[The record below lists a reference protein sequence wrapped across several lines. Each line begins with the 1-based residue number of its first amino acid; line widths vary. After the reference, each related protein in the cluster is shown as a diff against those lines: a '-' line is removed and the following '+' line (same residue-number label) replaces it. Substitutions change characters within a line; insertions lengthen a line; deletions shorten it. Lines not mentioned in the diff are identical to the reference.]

1 MLQVA
6 RLAPQL
12 LRDSSDLVRDF
23 VLAEISPAG
32 GFKNRDGQPDLY
44 YTLFGL
50 ECLVALN
57 EALPVER
64 VAPYLESFGDGG
76 VPAGSRGEL
85 DLVHLSCLARSL
97 ATLGG
102 GRIAAEKA
110 RRMVERLDRFSSS
123 DGGYHNDPG
132 CATGTVYGCF
142 LAVGAYQDLGAPDR
156 VDVGGVDAFLR
167 STETADG
174 GYANEPRLEVGA
186 TPATAAAVSLQR
198 NLDLPT
204 RPGVGDWFL
213 TQCRRAGGFTAT
225 PKTPIPD
232 LLSTA
237 TALHALAGLQYPLD
251 DVKEPC
257 LDFIDSL
264 WTNRGAFHG
273 HWADETVDCEYTY
286 YGLLALGHLSL

>member
-12 LRDSSDLVRDF
+12 LRDSSDLVREF
-23 VLAEISPAG
+23 VLGEISPAG
-32 GFKNRDGQPDLY
+32 GFKDREGKPDLY
-44 YTLFGL
+44 YTVFGL
-50 ECLVALN
+50 ECLVALKA
-57 EALPVER
+57 ELPVDR

-76 VPAGSRGEL
+76 APAESGREL

-97 ATLGG
+97 ATLGE
-102 GRIAAEKA
+102 GRIPAEKA
-110 RRMVERLDRFSSS
+110 RTMAERLARFRSA
-123 DGGYHNDPG
+123 DGGYNNEPG
-132 CATGTVYGCF
+132 CDTGTVYGCF
-142 LAVGAYQDLGAPDR
+142 LAVGACQDLGVADR
-156 VDVGGVDAFLR
+156 VDAGGIDAFLR

-174 GYANEPRLEVGA
+174 AYANDARLGVGA

-204 RPGVGDWFL
+204 RPGIGDWLL
-213 TQCRRAGGFTAT
+213 THCWRAGGFTAT
-225 PKTPIPD
+225 PKTPVPD

-237 TALHALAGLQYPLD
+237 TALHALAGLQHALD
-251 DVKEPC
+251 EVREPC

-264 WTNRGAFHG
+264 WTSRGAFHG

-286 YGLLALGHLSL
+286 YALLALGHLSL